1 MSPQSTTSQNI
12 LFFDGVCG
20 FCNHTVNWIL
30 RRDRHQRIQFA
41 PLQGATAEKYVPAAL
56 RENLSTLVFHT
67 PRGDYMR
74 TSAVCRIL
82 MTLGGFWWLCG
93 AMLWLIPS
101 PLRDLGYRFIAKIRY
116 HLFGK
121 HESCR
126 IPTADERSRFLD

>member
-41 PLQGATAEKYVPAAL
+41 PLQGVTAEKYVPAAL

-67 PRGDYMR
+67 PGGDYMR

-116 HLFGK
+116 RLFGK

>member
-1 MSPQSTTSQNI
+1 MSPPSTTSQNI

-30 RRDRHQRIQFA
+30 RRDRSHRIQFA

-67 PRGDYMR
+67 PGGDYTR
-74 TSAVCRIL
+74 TTAVCRIL

-116 HLFGK
+116 RLFGK